1 MLEQGRR
8 VGEGGGHDSVSSF
21 SLKRAACA
29 QKMAFS
35 KSSNFQEASLNFL
48 MPHPIKYK
56 LAWSSLGG
64 QGTPVKKKTGEGAEA
79 DL

>member
-1 MLEQGRR
+1 MFCARSLLEWR
-8 VGEGGGHDSVSSF
+8 VLFAFIAEIRY
-21 SLKRAACA
+21 LA

-48 MPHPIKYK
+48 MPHPVKYK

-64 QGTPVKKKTGEGAEA
+64 QGTPMKKKTGEGAEA